1 MSIKIKEN
9 LEIIKFK
16 ILLKNIFM
24 LNLKEYN

>member
-16 ILLKNIFM
+16 ILLKNLFV

>member
-16 ILLKNIFM
+16 ILLKNLFM

>member
-9 LEIIKFK
+9 LEMIKFK
-16 ILLKNIFM
+16 ILLKNLFM